1 MGAFIHQNFTVI
13 VAVLL
18 ALICTELIILLSRK
32 EYREKA
38 KEIAILAFSIA
49 VRIKD
54 VLKKYCSKNETES
67 MNDKQRPT

>member
-1 MGAFIHQNFTVI
+1 MGAFIHQNFAAI
-13 VAVLL
+13 VAILL
-18 ALICTELIILLSRK
+18 VMISAELIILLSRK